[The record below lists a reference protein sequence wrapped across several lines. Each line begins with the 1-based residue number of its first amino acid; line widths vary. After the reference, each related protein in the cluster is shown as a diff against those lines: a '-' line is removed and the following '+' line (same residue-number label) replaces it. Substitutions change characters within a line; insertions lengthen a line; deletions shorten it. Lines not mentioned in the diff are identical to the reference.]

1 MTLVNKKKRLWPYCS
16 YCVQGS
22 RSVQTEI
29 INKVLSVEDRAQ
41 KIIRDSERSARD
53 IVTEAQ
59 AKANEMVRSSLKA
72 ERERHTA
79 VIARAQDDLAIMQ
92 PQRLQRR
99 FGGGGHPFMFGSTV
113 FGTGD

>member
-1 MTLVNKKKRLWPYCS
+1 M
-16 YCVQGS
+16 
-22 RSVQTEI
+22 QTEI

-72 ERERHTA
+72 ERERQNA
-79 VIARAQDDLAIMQ
+79 VIAQAQGDADAQLAEYEASLAGA
-92 PQRLQRR
+92 QRLDPDLLDKVATLIVEKVCMTDFDEGPAQ
-99 FGGGGHPFMFGSTV
+99 
-113 FGTGD
+113 